1 MRKVF
6 LTAVLGL
13 SVLMTMAQTRAGGS
27 SSSKTPAGSA
37 FALSDGSTV
46 TKNGEALTTSSS
58 DYNVVQVTN
67 GTLTMTDCTVTK
79 TGDYSSSYSGD
90 DTSFYGTNSAVYAS
104 GSGATV
110 NMTGGTVTTDAK
122 GANAVFATNGATI
135 NVSGIT
141 IDNTKSVSRGLH
153 CTGGGIINATNVN
166 ITTRSETSSTVA
178 TDRGGGTVTVRGG
191 TITAKGNK
199 SAVLYSTG
207 TISVDGIRGL
217 SEKGPM
223 ATVEGANT
231 VIIENSTM
239 QSDAEARGILLHQSN
254 SGDAEGTKPVCYITN
269 STLTTTNNSAPLAFV
284 TNVTGTLTLT
294 DVTLSVAS
302 NKLMTVEYY
311 KRGENSTGHLV
322 LKTTKN
328 SWAYTGDVDADTK
341 NSLAVTVGANVTW
354 NGAADADNNAKSA
367 IVTIESGAVWNLTG
381 NSYVSILT
389 NNGTIN
395 KNGYTLTVGS
405 SSGSGTI
412 NETTG
417 IESLKSATTIESSS
431 IYTLDGCRADET
443 TRGIVIRNGKKYV
456 VK

>member
-1 MRKVF
+1 
-6 LTAVLGL
+6 
-13 SVLMTMAQTRAGGS
+13 MT
-27 SSSKTPAGSA
+27 K
-37 FALSDGSTV
+37 
-46 TKNGEALTTSSS
+46 
-58 DYNVVQVTN
+58 
-67 GTLTMTDCTVTK
+67 GTLSLTDCTITK

-207 TISVDGIRGL
+207 TISVDGITGL

-254 SGDAEGTKPVCYITN
+254 SGDAEGTKPVCNITN
-269 STLTTTNNSAPLAFV
+269 STLTTSNSSVPLAFV

-381 NSYVSILT
+381 NSYVSTLT
-389 NNGTIN
+389 NNGTVN
-395 KNGYTLTVGS
+395 KNGYALTVGS